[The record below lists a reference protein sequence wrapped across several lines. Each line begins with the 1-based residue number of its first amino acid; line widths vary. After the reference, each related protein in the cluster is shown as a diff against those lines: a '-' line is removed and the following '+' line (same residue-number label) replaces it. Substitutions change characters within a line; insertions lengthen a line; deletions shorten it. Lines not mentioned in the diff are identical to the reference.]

1 MARLLN
7 AIPRDG
13 DTKEQRQNNQRRMGR
28 ILKAGDRYVLN
39 IAQSKQYANDIYGG
53 KGVDVARGRE
63 YSQNTYMGFNNG

>member
-1 MARLLN
+1 MGRLLN

-28 ILKAGDRYVLN
+28 ILRAGDRYVLN

-53 KGVDVARGRE
+53 KGVDVARRRE
-63 YSQNTYMGFNNG
+63 YSQNTYMGINAG

>member
-28 ILKAGDRYVLN
+28 ILRAGDRYVLN

-53 KGVDVARGRE
+53 KGVDVARRRA
-63 YSQNTYMGFNNG
+63 YSQNTYMGFNEG

>member
-28 ILKAGDRYVLN
+28 ILRTGDRYVLN

-53 KGVDVARGRE
+53 KGVDVARRRA
-63 YSQNTYMGFNNG
+63 YSQNTYMGVNAG

>member
-13 DTKEQRQNNQRRMGR
+13 DTKEQRSKNFSRFGR
-28 ILKAGDRYVLN
+28 IIKAGERYVRN

-63 YSQNTYMGFNNG
+63 YSQNTYMGINAG